1 MMKILFLVFSFL
13 FSASSFGQHGQANLS
28 DEFKISENDD
38 YKDQIVANS
47 VFHDKFFYTATNS
60 GIGGHNKWL
69 FTKLYDM
76 KYAITLAKFDKGMK
90 KISQLTLE
98 NGNKVFGPL
107 QPKLLLIN
115 NKLCLAYF
123 RSEGNSS
130 FDLYLSMVDD
140 KNLKLTEPK
149 KICTIQQENV
159 GIFKLESVIKG
170 GIVFFTNSADN
181 SKLSVSCSVGPNTIL
196 TFVVDDQLNMIK
208 KSVVHTNTTDFKI
221 TKVVL
226 TKDNV

>member
-1 MMKILFLVFSFL
+1 
-13 FSASSFGQHGQANLS
+13 
-28 DEFKISENDD
+28 
-38 YKDQIVANS
+38 
-47 VFHDKFFYTATNS
+47 
-60 GIGGHNKWL
+60 
-69 FTKLYDM
+69 
-76 KYAITLAKFDKGMK
+76 
-90 KISQLTLE
+90 
-98 NGNKVFGPL
+98 
-107 QPKLLLIN
+107 
-115 NKLCLAYF
+115 
-123 RSEGNSS
+123 
-130 FDLYLSMVDD
+130 MVDD